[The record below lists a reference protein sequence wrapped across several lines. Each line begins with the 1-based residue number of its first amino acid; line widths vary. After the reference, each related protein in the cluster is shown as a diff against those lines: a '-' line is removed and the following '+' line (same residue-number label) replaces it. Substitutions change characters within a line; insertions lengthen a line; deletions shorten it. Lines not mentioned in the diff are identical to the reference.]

1 MNVRRCM
8 LGIMLVLSAA
18 AISPNGP
25 YRIESTAIS
34 VILTLV
40 LLMSGVAL
48 IKTSGARA
56 NPK

>member
-1 MNVRRCM
+1 M
-8 LGIMLVLSAA
+8 LGIMLVLWAA